1 MVVWRRWI
9 FPILLLFVCG
19 AIAAALVK
27 LAFFPDTAEAR
38 TDPGS
43 IVSSP
48 TVPVTREAITDELEI
63 AGTVARDAAVTVRS
77 TVDGSVTEVRVQEGQ
92 AVAAGEVLFVVKQF
106 EPARR
111 IEITAPEA
119 GELTDFA
126 VVKGQT
132 TSIGAEVAT
141 LSPNRFHVLG
151 TVEPVLLYRLI
162 DAPSDAEVTIAGGPA
177 PFTCTGMAVRVSED
191 GATSVACAIPGDQ
204 RVFAGLQATLSVRV
218 GAADDVLTVPTT
230 AVTGGS
236 GTGKVWVE
244 TDGELVE
251 RTIELG
257 ITDGTLIEVR
267 SGLQENELVRQFAPS
282 QTGGDEMV
290 CYDDGMG
297 GEWCEDPGMNW

>member
-9 FPILLLFVCG
+9 FPILLLLVCG

-27 LAFFPDTAEAR
+27 VAFFPDAADAR
-38 TDPGS
+38 IEPGS

-48 TVPVTREAITDELEI
+48 TAPVERGAITDELEI
-63 AGTVARDAAVTVRS
+63 AGTVARDDAVTVRS
-77 TVDGSVTEVRVQEGQ
+77 TVDGTVTDVRVAQGQSVTAGQ
-92 AVAAGEVLFVVKQF
+92 VLFVVKQF
-106 EPARR
+106 EPVRS

-119 GELTDFA
+119 GELTAFSI
-126 VVKGQT
+126 VKGQG
-132 TSIGAEVAT
+132 TSIGAEVASLAPT
-141 LSPNRFHVLG
+141 RFHVLG

-162 DAPSDAEVTIAGGPA
+162 NAPSEAQLTIAGGPA

-191 GATSVACAIPGDQ
+191 GTTSVACAIPGDQ
-204 RVFAGLQATLSVRV
+204 RVFPGLQATLAVRV

-230 AVTGGS
+230 AVMGGS
-236 GTGKVWVE
+236 GTGTVWVE
-244 TDGELVE
+244 TDGELLE

-267 SGLQENELVRQFAPS
+267 SGLEEGELIRQFAPS
-282 QTGGDEMV
+282 QTAGDEMV

>member
-9 FPILLLFVCG
+9 FPILLLLVCG

-27 LAFFPDTAEAR
+27 VAFFPDAADAR
-38 TDPGS
+38 IEPGS

-48 TVPVTREAITDELEI
+48 TAPVERGAITDELEI
-63 AGTVARDAAVTVRS
+63 AGTVARDDAVTVRS
-77 TVDGSVTEVRVQEGQ
+77 TVDGTVSDVRVAQGQSVTAGQ
-92 AVAAGEVLFVVKQF
+92 VLFVVKQF
-106 EPARR
+106 EPVRS

-119 GELTDFA
+119 GELTEFSI
-126 VVKGQT
+126 VKGQG
-132 TSIGAEVAT
+132 TSIGAEVASLAPT
-141 LSPNRFHVLG
+141 RFHVLG

-162 DAPSDAEVTIAGGPA
+162 NAPSEAQVTIAGGPA

-191 GATSVACAIPGDQ
+191 GTTSVACAIPGDQ
-204 RVFAGLQATLSVRV
+204 RVFPGLQATLAVRV

-230 AVTGGS
+230 AVIGGS
-236 GTGKVWVE
+236 GTGTVWVE
-244 TDGELVE
+244 TDGELLE

-267 SGLQENELVRQFAPS
+267 SGLEEGELIRQFAPS
-282 QTGGDEMV
+282 QTAGDEMV

>member
-9 FPILLLFVCG
+9 FPILLLLVCG

-27 LAFFPDTAEAR
+27 VAFFPDAADAR
-38 TDPGS
+38 IEPGS

-48 TVPVTREAITDELEI
+48 TAPVERGAITDELEI
-63 AGTVARDAAVTVRS
+63 AGTVARDDAVTVRS
-77 TVDGSVTEVRVQEGQ
+77 TVDGTVTDVRVAQGQSVTAGQ
-92 AVAAGEVLFVVKQF
+92 VLFVVKQF
-106 EPARR
+106 EPVRS

-119 GELTDFA
+119 GELTEFSI
-126 VVKGQT
+126 VKGQG
-132 TSIGAEVAT
+132 TSIGAEVASLAPT
-141 LSPNRFHVLG
+141 RFHVLG

-162 DAPSDAEVTIAGGPA
+162 NAPSEAQLTIAGGPA

-191 GATSVACAIPGDQ
+191 GTTSVACAIPGDQ
-204 RVFAGLQATLSVRV
+204 RVFPGLQATLAVRV

-230 AVTGGS
+230 AVMGGS
-236 GTGKVWVE
+236 GTGTVWVE
-244 TDGELVE
+244 TDGELLE

-267 SGLQENELVRQFAPS
+267 SGLEEGELIRQFAPS
-282 QTGGDEMV
+282 QTAGDEMV